1 MSAIQMIIANIESLN
16 EAARA
21 EVFAH
26 FALREKV
33 SAGPIKEIQV
43 KAPNKNKGVPTC
55 HGDYTR
61 MILETQKDALAAFKE
76 ANPEVKGAHLVF
88 VSVYTKEHAAEYAA
102 FEAAW
107 KEEHPKREADLK
119 PQADLKPLAELKP
132 LADLKPLVEL
142 KPEADLKPQV
152 DLEEAGGAPIEAE
165 VKPKRIISEEQKAK
179 MKAGREAALAK
190 KKALAA
196 APVAELPDGEEAIVI
211 VEEPV
216 ASASTA
222 ASSASSSGKSQGKKR
237 GPKPMTEE
245 EKAAK
250 KAAKAAKALGL
261 VCPLGGA
268 PERPASPK
276 EKAE

>member
-1 MSAIQMIIANIESLN
+1 LPQMASTG
-16 EAARA
+16 
-21 EVFAH
+21 
-26 FALREKV
+26 
-33 SAGPIKEIQV
+33 SIKEIQV
-43 KAPNKNKGVPTC
+43 KVPNKNKGLPTC

-61 MILETQKDALAAFKE
+61 MILETQKEAMTAFKE

-88 VSVYTKEHAAEYAA
+88 VSVYKKEHAAEYAA

-107 KEEHPKREADLK
+107 KEAHPKREADLK
-119 PQADLKPLAELKP
+119 LQ
-132 LADLKPLVEL
+132 V
-142 KPEADLKPQV
+142 DLKPQV
-152 DLEEAGGAPIEAE
+152 ELEGAGGAPIEAE
-165 VKPKRIISEEQKAK
+165 VKPKRIISDEQKAK

-196 APVAELPDGEEAIVI
+196 APVAELPGGEEAIVI
-211 VEEPV
+211 LEEPV
-216 ASASTA
+216 VSASSA

-250 KAAKAAKALGL
+250 KAAKAAKALGW

-268 PERPASPK
+268 PLSAPASPK